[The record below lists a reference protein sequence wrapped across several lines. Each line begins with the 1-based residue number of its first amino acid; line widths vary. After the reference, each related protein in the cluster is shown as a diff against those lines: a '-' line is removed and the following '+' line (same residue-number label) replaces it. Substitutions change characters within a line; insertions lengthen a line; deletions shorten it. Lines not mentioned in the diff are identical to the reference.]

1 MADPLE
7 ISLEDD
13 MTRIKIDGRLA
24 RKWLVAAALVLLAT
38 LAGQVSSARAA
49 EVNTGYFGNVAI
61 MGYDTVAYFKMND
74 AVKGSEDLAF
84 EWLGAT
90 WQFANAEHRQSFM
103 ANPIKY
109 APQYG
114 GLCSLGV
121 AYGEVTREI
130 DPEAWSIIKGKLYLS
145 YSKGGMG
152 DFSEGADTMIARAD
166 AKWPKVKARLA
177 Q

>member
-1 MADPLE
+1 
-7 ISLEDD
+7 

-38 LAGQVSSARAA
+38 LAGQVSSARAGS

-61 MGYDTVAYFKMND
+61 MGYDPVAYFTMND
-74 AVKGSEDLAF
+74 AVKGSEDHAF

-90 WQFANAEHRQSFM
+90 WLFANEEHRQTFT
-103 ANPIKY
+103 ATPIKY

-130 DPEAWSIIKGKLYLS
+130 DPETWAIIEGKLYLN

-152 DFSEGADTMIARAD
+152 KFVEGADTLIARAD

-177 Q
+177 R

>member
-1 MADPLE
+1 
-7 ISLEDD
+7 

-24 RKWLVAAALVLLAT
+24 QKWLVAAALVVLAT

-61 MGYDTVAYFKMND
+61 MGYDPVAYFTMND
-74 AVKGSEDLAF
+74 AVKGSEDHAF

-90 WQFANAEHRQSFM
+90 WLFANGEHRQTFIAS
-103 ANPIKY
+103 PIKY

-121 AYGEVTREI
+121 AYGEATRDI
-130 DPEAWSIIKGKLYLS
+130 DPEAWSIIKGKLYLN
-145 YSKGGMG
+145 YSKGGAG
-152 DFSEGADTMIARAD
+152 DFVESGDDMIARAD
-166 AKWPKVKARLA
+166 AKWPKVKAILS

>member
-1 MADPLE
+1 
-7 ISLEDD
+7 

-24 RKWLVAAALVLLAT
+24 RKWLGVATLVVLAT
-38 LAGQVSSARAA
+38 LAGQISSARAA

-61 MGYDTVAYFKMND
+61 MGYDPVAYFTMND
-74 AVKGSEDLAF
+74 AVKGSEDHAF

-90 WQFANAEHRQSFM
+90 WLFANEKHRQTFTSS
-103 ANPIKY
+103 PIKY

-121 AYGEVTREI
+121 AYGEVTRDI
-130 DPEAWSIIKGKLYLS
+130 DPKAWGIIKGKLYLN

-152 DFSEGADTMIARAD
+152 DFTEGGDSMIARAD

>member
-1 MADPLE
+1 
-7 ISLEDD
+7 

-24 RKWLVAAALVLLAT
+24 RKWLAAATLVVLAT
-38 LAGQVSSARAA
+38 LAGQISSARAGS

-61 MGYDTVAYFKMND
+61 MGYDTVAYFTMND
-74 AVKGSEDLAF
+74 AVKGSEDHAI

-90 WQFANAEHRQSFM
+90 WQFANADHRQTFM

-109 APQYG
+109 VPQYG

-130 DPEAWSIIKGKLYLS
+130 DPKIWAIIKGKLYLN

-152 DFSEGADTMIARAD
+152 AFVEEADTLIARAD
-166 AKWPKVKARLA
+166 VKWPKVKARLA

>member
-1 MADPLE
+1 
-7 ISLEDD
+7 
-13 MTRIKIDGRLA
+13 MTRIEIDGRLA
-24 RKWLVAAALVLLAT
+24 RKWLAAAALVVLAT
-38 LAGQVSSARAA
+38 LAGQISSARAGS

-61 MGYDTVAYFKMND
+61 MGYDPVAYFTMND
-74 AVKGSEDLAF
+74 AVKGSGDHAL

-90 WQFANAEHRQSFM
+90 WLFANGEHRQTFIAS
-103 ANPIKY
+103 PIKY

-130 DPEAWSIIKGKLYLS
+130 DPEAWSIIKGKLYLN
-145 YSKGGMG
+145 YSKGGAG
-152 DFSEGADTMIARAD
+152 DFAERSDAMIARAD
-166 AKWPKVKARLA
+166 AKWPKVKIKLA

>member
-1 MADPLE
+1 
-7 ISLEDD
+7 

-24 RKWLVAAALVLLAT
+24 RKWFVAAALVVLAT
-38 LAGQVSSARAA
+38 LAGQVSSARAGS

-61 MGYDTVAYFKMND
+61 MGYDPVAYFTMND
-74 AVKGSEDLAF
+74 AVKGSEDHAF

-90 WQFANAEHRQSFM
+90 WLFANEKHRQTFTAS
-103 ANPIKY
+103 PIKY

-121 AYGEVTREI
+121 AYGEVTRDI
-130 DPEAWSIIKGKLYLS
+130 DPEAWGIIKGKLYLN

-152 DFSEGADTMIARAD
+152 DFTEGGDSMIARAD
-166 AKWPKVKARLA
+166 ANWPKVKDKLA